1 MRIVEHYPVQ
11 IQNKI
16 IQQIYSAQQEQI
28 DKLQTNVFDL
38 ISQFNIKTAT
48 WSLSLW
54 EKEYGL
60 SIREDLTI
68 EERRGRLLAKKR
80 ARGVFNE
87 NMVKDIAESFG
98 SNLYGFEEFPE
109 LYRFNMVFCDDNM
122 GVKLKLFKQAID
134 TYKPAHLNYD
144 ITLETDNY
152 IEIGTSEKSYDVV
165 NLEHELYD
173 DIYVADIDIDDETI
187 AYIDT
192 DVDTYNYD
200 VINEESEL
208 GDDVYNDN

>member
-1 MRIVEHYPVQ
+1 MKIEEYYPEQ

-16 IQQIYSAQQEQI
+16 IRQIYAAQQDQI
-28 DKLQTNVFDL
+28 DNLQANVFDL
-38 ISQFNIKTAT
+38 IAQFNIRTAT
-48 WSLSLW
+48 WSLPIW

-80 ARGVFNE
+80 AKGVFNE
-87 NMVKDIAESFG
+87 SMVKDISESFG

-109 LYRFNMVFCDDNM
+109 LYRFNIVFCDDNM
-122 GVKLKLFKQAID
+122 GIKLKLFKEAID

-152 IEIGTSEKSYDVV
+152 IEIDTSEKSYDVV
-165 NLEHELYD
+165 NIESELYD
-173 DIYVADIDIDDETI
+173 DIYVADVDLDDETI
-187 AYIDT
+187 TYIDT
-192 DVDTYNYD
+192 DEDTYNYD
-200 VINEESEL
+200 VIDEEYEL
-208 GDDVYNDN
+208 GDDIYNDN